1 MGKTFT
7 NMLMFCL
14 IIWGSPFFQYQNSIT
29 KGWEIQQNYVELYI
43 IPARTD
49 AVRHSG

>member
-29 KGWEIQQNYVELYI
+29 KIEELQEFQ
-43 IPARTD
+43 ALT
-49 AVRHSG
+49 AAKTSLNLM